1 MSYTQH
7 FNNKGFTLLES
18 LIAFVIL
25 TIGLLGAIGLQAKA
39 KQASYDSLQRAAALT
54 LANDV
59 MHRLRAND
67 TSDLLSAYNIEIAST
82 DQANNVKSCL
92 NSSCSSIE
100 MAAFDIEEWKKQ
112 IKAKEF
118 TGTLADARLCI
129 TPSSIADS
137 EINVEIIVSWQGRQ
151 SIKQSDDNQKISC
164 GINTKNRRLITLNS
178 FILLRS

>member
-59 MHRLRAND
+59 IHRMRAND
-67 TSDLLSAYNIEIAST
+67 TADLLNAYKVEVAST
-82 DQANNVKSCL
+82 DPAVNVKSCL
-92 NSSCSSIE
+92 NNSCSSTE
-100 MAAFDIEEWKKQ
+100 MAAFDVEEWKKQ

-118 TGTLADARLCI
+118 TGALADARLCI
-129 TPSSIADS
+129 TPSSTAKN
-137 EINVEIIVSWQGRQ
+137 EINLEVVVSWQGRQ
-151 SIKQSDDNQKISC
+151 SIKQSSDNKKIVC
-164 GINTKNRRLITLNS
+164 GINTKNRRLLTLNS